1 MELANE
7 LRMRQNTARPRG
19 RGREHSRFLVL
30 AAVSRRES
38 VRDGKEDGREG
49 APAVVQER
57 DAGLQGRGNHKHDH
71 LVP

>member
-1 MELANE
+1 
-7 LRMRQNTARPRG
+7 MRQYTARPRDRG
-19 RGREHSRFLVL
+19 RGALVVL
-30 AAVSRRES
+30 AAVSHRES

-57 DAGLQGRGNHKHDH
+57 DAGLQGRGNHQHDH